1 MAARRAHNPE
11 VAGSSPVPATKRL
24 FRAVKDGSFYF
35 TKALLNP
42 LFSQIGKFCNLNKY
56 FYWNILQYV
65 LKILRQNFLPSLLDQ
80 STKTSYEFIKR
91 HKYYILEPNFSSVPI
106 HIGKKICCRFN
117 LLLLGIIWKIFI
129 RTVLTNP
136 KSDCILYKVCFR
148 ILRSFT

>member
-80 STKTSYEFIKR
+80 STKTSYEFIKGINITFWNQTFHR
-91 HKYYILEPNFSSVPI
+91 YRFTSVKKFAVVLI
-106 HIGKKICCRFN
+106 YFCSESYGKF
-117 LLLLGIIWKIFI
+117 LF
-129 RTVLTNP
+129 
-136 KSDCILYKVCFR
+136 ILY
-148 ILRSFT
+148 